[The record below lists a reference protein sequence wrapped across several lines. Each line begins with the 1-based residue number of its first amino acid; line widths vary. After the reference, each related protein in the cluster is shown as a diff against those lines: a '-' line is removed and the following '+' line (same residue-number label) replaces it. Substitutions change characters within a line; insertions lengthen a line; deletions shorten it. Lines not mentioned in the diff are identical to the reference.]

1 MLCMFFF
8 CLKFEALIRYDTKHL
23 QLDSPEK
30 YFITFLSVY
39 TVRSSESEHTVS
51 VIISRDDNE
60 SFCHVIYYYVS

>member
-8 CLKFEALIRYDTKHL
+8 CLKLEALIPYDTKHL
-23 QLDSPEK
+23 QLDSPDK

-51 VIISRDDNE
+51 VIISRDDN
-60 SFCHVIYYYVS
+60 